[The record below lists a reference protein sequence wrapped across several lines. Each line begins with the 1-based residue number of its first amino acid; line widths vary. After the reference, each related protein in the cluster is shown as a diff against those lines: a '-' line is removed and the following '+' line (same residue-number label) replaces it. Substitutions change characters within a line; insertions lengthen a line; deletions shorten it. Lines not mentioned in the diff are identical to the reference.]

1 MDEIAARK
9 TCWVAA
15 IHSVEGARPLLPAR
29 LPEATNGRLVE
40 QFDRLAAE
48 HRELSEFNSNPVIP
62 NWIPWVIPAV
72 ALIFGLGTNVFSKSG
87 QINLIS
93 FPVFSLLAWN
103 ILIYALLIVG
113 AAKPASGLWKPLQA
127 WLARGSD
134 SLHGTGES
142 AVSGVIPWL
151 MIRKEFFRRWIP
163 QSQALISE
171 RIKVN
176 LHLAAIMAA
185 LGVVLGMYLRG
196 LAFEYR
202 AGWSS
207 TFLNGE
213 SLEQFLRFTLGTAAW
228 VSGIELP
235 NADRLAQLS
244 WSQGSKGE
252 NAATWI
258 HLYAVTCLLFIGL
271 PRLLLALGSAGKA
284 GRLQAEFPLDVNAL
298 GLTPAPDMALE
309 DRSNPK
315 AKQICV
321 IPFNLEL
328 KPKDRELIR
337 LFAFGEAG
345 GPVNIDYREKID
357 YSEIENY
364 FAAFTPAAPEAHR
377 TVLMF
382 NLSATPEHEVQ
393 GDAIKLLQEKV
404 PGERLLVYLD
414 GDAFTKR
421 FGGDPDFSNRLTK
434 RKESWVN
441 FLKTYALNPLF
452 MRADA

>member
-15 IHSVEGARPLLPAR
+15 IHSVESARPLLPAR
-29 LPEATNGRLVE
+29 LPEAANGRLVA
-40 QFDRLAAE
+40 QFDRLAGE
-48 HRELSEFNSNPVIP
+48 HRELSEFNSVPVIP
-62 NWIPWVIPAV
+62 SWIPWALPII
-72 ALIFGLGTNVFSKSG
+72 ALILGLGTNVFSRSG

-93 FPVFSLLAWN
+93 FPVFGLLAWN
-103 ILIYALLIVG
+103 FIIYALLIVG
-113 AAKPASGLWKPLQA
+113 VAKPVSGLWKPLQS
-127 WLARGSD
+127 WLIR
-134 SLHGTGES
+134 GTGSMTGTIEN
-142 AVSGVIPWL
+142 ATSGVIPWFQ
-151 MIRKEFFRRWIP
+151 IREEFIKQWIP
-163 QSQALISE
+163 QSRKLLSE
-171 RIKVN
+171 HIKAN
-176 LHLAAIMAA
+176 LHLAAVMAA

-213 SLEQFLRFTLGTAAW
+213 SLETFLRVTLGTAAW

-235 NADRLAQLS
+235 NAERLAQLS
-244 WSQGSKGE
+244 WAQGSEGE
-252 NAATWI
+252 NAAIWI
-258 HLYAVTCLLFIGL
+258 HLYAVTCVLFIGL

-284 GRLQAEFPLDVNAL
+284 RRLQVEFPLDINAL
-298 GLTPAPDMALE
+298 GLTPAPDVALE

-357 YSEIENY
+357 YSEIESY
-364 FAAFTPAAPEAHR
+364 FAAFTSAATEAHR
-377 TVLMF
+377 TVLLF
-382 NLSATPEHEVQ
+382 NLSGTPEHEVQ

-404 PGERLLVYLD
+404 PRERLLVYLD
-414 GDAFTKR
+414 GDAFTQR
-421 FGGDPDFSNRLTK
+421 FDDDPDFPSRLTK
-434 RKESWVN
+434 RKESWSN
-441 FLKTYALNPLF
+441 FLKTYGLKPVF
-452 MRADA
+452 MRADT

>member
-29 LPEATNGRLVE
+29 LPEAANGRLVE
-40 QFDRLAAE
+40 QFDRLADE
-48 HRELSEFNSNPVIP
+48 HRELSEFSSVPVIP
-62 NWIPWVIPAV
+62 SWIPWAIPII
-72 ALIFGLGTNVFSKSG
+72 ALILGLGTNVFSRSG

-93 FPVFSLLAWN
+93 FPVFGLLAWN
-103 ILIYALLIVG
+103 FIIYALLIVG
-113 AAKPASGLWKPLQA
+113 VAKPVSGLWKPLQT
-127 WLARGSD
+127 WLIR
-134 SLHGTGES
+134 GTGSMPGTIEN
-142 AVSGVIPWL
+142 ATNGVIPWFK
-151 MIRKEFFRRWIP
+151 IREEFIKQWIP
-163 QSQALISE
+163 QSRKLLSE

-176 LHLAAIMAA
+176 LHLAATMAA
-185 LGVVLGMYLRG
+185 VGVVLGMYLRG

-207 TFLNGE
+207 TFLNEE
-213 SLEQFLRFTLGTAAW
+213 SLESFLGITLGPAAW

-235 NADRLAQLS
+235 AADLLMELS

-258 HLYAVTCLLFIGL
+258 HLYAVTCVLFIGL
-271 PRLLLALGSAGKA
+271 PRLLLALASAGKA
-284 GRLQAEFPLDVNAL
+284 VRLQQEFPLDINAL
-298 GLTPAPDMALE
+298 GLTPAPDVALE

-357 YSEIENY
+357 YSEIESY
-364 FAAFTPAAPEAHR
+364 FAAFTPAATEAHR
-377 TVLMF
+377 TVLLF
-382 NLSATPEHEVQ
+382 NLSGTPEHEVQ

-404 PGERLLVYLD
+404 PRERLLVYLD
-414 GDAFTKR
+414 GDAFTQR
-421 FGGDPDFSNRLTK
+421 FDGDPDFPSRLKT
-434 RKESWVN
+434 RKESWSN
-441 FLKTYALNPLF
+441 FLKTYGLKPVF
-452 MRADA
+452 MRADS